1 MAWTNL
7 FTAPRN
13 LSVLGGFPLV
23 SPQSDLRLSA
33 HTNGGP
39 QREGG
44 EPIPGIKLSS
54 AAAAAHIH
62 MNIKVNSRS
71 DAGLC
76 VGNCDA
82 QGIT

>member
-13 LSVLGGFPLV
+13 LSVLEGFPLV

-39 QREGG
+39 QQGRL
-44 EPIPGIKLSS
+44 IQGIKLSS
-54 AAAAAHIH
+54 AATAAHIH

>member
-1 MAWTNL
+1 MARTNL

-13 LSVLGGFPLV
+13 LSALGGFPLI
-23 SPQSDLRLSA
+23 SPRSDLCLSA
-33 HTNGGP
+33 QTNGGP
-39 QREGG
+39 QRGG
-44 EPIPGIKLSS
+44 PIPGIKLSS
-54 AAAAAHIH
+54 AAAAADIH